1 MLAAASV
8 TTTTTHEAVACGR
21 RFSLSSCKVVVVV
34 VVVYS
39 LVLWF
44 KDMSFSLICLIRKK
58 NFFIASC
65 VFTKFVKIYPAFS
78 IFFFVKRYLAFCLF
92 LYLFGKIFFSWKR
105 RRISLFRNS
114 LYNRGSSS
122 SNCWFP
128 TWRIVRHLALPTERP
143 SLIDKW
149 YL

>member
-8 TTTTTHEAVACGR
+8 TTTTHEAVACGR

-34 VVVYS
+34 VVYS

-44 KDMSFSLICLIRKK
+44 KDMSFSLTCLIRKK
-58 NFFIASC
+58 IFLQHL
-65 VFTKFVKIYPAFS
+65 AFS
-78 IFFFVKRYLAFCLF
+78 WNLLKFIFFNSFFSWKDIWLFVCFFTF
-92 LYLFGKIFFSWKR
+92 LGKFFFSWKR

>member
-8 TTTTTHEAVACGR
+8 TTTTHEAVACGR
-21 RFSLSSCKVVVVV
+21 RFSLSSCKVVVV

-58 NFFIASC
+58 LFLQHL
-65 VFTKFVKIYPAFS
+65 AFS
-78 IFFFVKRYLAFCLF
+78 RNLLKFIVFNFFFFVKRYLAFCLF

-122 SNCWFP
+122 SSNCWFP

>member
-1 MLAAASV
+1 MAAASV
-8 TTTTTHEAVACGR
+8 TTTTHEAVACGR
-21 RFSLSSCKVVVVV
+21 RFSLSSCKVVVV

-58 NFFIASC
+58 
-65 VFTKFVKIYPAFS
+65 KILQHLAFS
-78 IFFFVKRYLAFCLF
+78 RNLLKFIVFNFFFVKRYLAFCLF
-92 LYLFGKIFFSWKR
+92 LYLSVKILFSWKR
-105 RRISLFRNS
+105 RRVILFRNS

>member
-8 TTTTTHEAVACGR
+8 TTTTHEAVACGR
-21 RFSLSSCKVVVVV
+21 RFSLSSCKVVVVVV

-58 NFFIASC
+58 NFFTASC
-65 VFTKFVKIYPAFS
+65 VFTKFVKIYRFQ
-78 IFFFVKRYLAFCLF
+78 FFFREKIFGFLF
-92 LYLFGKIFFSWKR
+92 VSLPFWENFFSWKR